1 MSEQGT
7 LRIRVYT
14 SIAQIPVEGATVVV
28 TGKGAKGK
36 RRLISVQVTDQ
47 NGLVRPITLNTPDVG
62 ESTAPEEQGAQRP
75 YALCNIWAEHPG
87 YAMLQVE
94 NVQVFPG
101 VETVQDMEL
110 VPLGED
116 EYSLEKREQ
125 RIVTPQNL

>member
-28 TGKGAKGK
+28 TGKGTKGK
-36 RRLISVQVTDQ
+36 RRLISVQVTNQ
-47 NGLVRPITLNTPDVG
+47 SGMVRPIMLDTPDTG
-62 ESTAPEEQGAQRP
+62 ESTAPAGQGEPRS
-75 YALCNIWAEHPG
+75 YASCNIWAEHPG

-110 VPLGED
+110 IPLGED
-116 EYSLEKREQ
+116 ECGLEKREQ
-125 RIVTPQNL
+125 RVVTSQNL